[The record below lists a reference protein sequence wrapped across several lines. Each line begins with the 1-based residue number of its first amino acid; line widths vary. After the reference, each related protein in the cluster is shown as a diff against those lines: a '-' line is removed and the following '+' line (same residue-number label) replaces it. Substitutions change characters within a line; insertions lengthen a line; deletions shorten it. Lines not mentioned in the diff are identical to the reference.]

1 MVKDFNQIHSTNVQV
16 RHRDHGMYS
25 TSNNVTITGASSGIT
40 TTLNGSI
47 AAQTSATT
55 ITLASNP
62 GTAFVPSN
70 LQVSSTDQMF
80 IKIDN
85 EIIRGTLS
93 TLTFTSNLRGV
104 AGTTVAAHS
113 SGATIELYQLAEVP
127 LTEINKTHTAIANMM
142 KVDDA
147 ITEALR
153 NETPLADAK
162 LEALRTMTLTIVRN
176 RGNVTQE
183 DLDAFYAAG
192 YGEQQVLEIILGL
205 SQKVIS
211 NYTNHIAHTPV
222 DEPFKKFEWS
232 K

>member
-1 MVKDFNQIHSTNVQV
+1 M
-16 RHRDHGMYS
+16 
-25 TSNNVTITGASSGIT
+25 
-40 TTLNGSI
+40 TTLKVHDIESAPEGSKGLLENSQKSFGMIPGLHGVLAASPKILEAYQTLHKLFTETSFNNDELTVVWQAINVEHACHYCVPAHTGI
-47 AAQTSATT
+47 A
-55 ITLASNP
+55 
-62 GTAFVPSN
+62 G
-70 LQVSSTDQMF
+70 
-80 IKIDN
+80 
-85 EIIRGTLS
+85 
-93 TLTFTSNLRGV
+93 
-104 AGTTVAAHS
+104 
-113 SGATIELYQLAEVP
+113 
-127 LTEINKTHTAIANMM
+127 MM
-142 KVDDA
+142 KVDDT

-176 RGNVTQE
+176 RGNVTQD

-222 DEPFKKFEWS
+222 DAPFQGFAWS